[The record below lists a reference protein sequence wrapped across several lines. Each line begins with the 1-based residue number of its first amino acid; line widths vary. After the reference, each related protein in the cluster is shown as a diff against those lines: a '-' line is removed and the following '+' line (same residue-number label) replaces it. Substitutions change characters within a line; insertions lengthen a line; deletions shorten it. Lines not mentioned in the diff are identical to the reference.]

1 MRLKLDENF
10 DLRLVPL
17 LRSEGFDVD
26 TVRDEG
32 LSGSADETVYRVCRD
47 SQRVLVSLDL
57 DFSNP
62 LRYPPEP
69 TEGIIIL
76 RVPRPLLSL
85 IRTTL
90 LEAVPALKSGPLKG
104 ALWIVEPG
112 RIRVHEQREGSG
124 QEVSE

>member
-10 DLRLVPL
+10 DLRLVPA
-17 LRSEGFDVD
+17 LRKEGFEVD

-32 LSGSADETVYRVCRD
+32 LSGSSDQVVYQVCRD
-47 SQRVLVSLDL
+47 SRRVLVSLGL

-69 TEGIIIL
+69 TEGIVIV
-76 RVPRPLLSL
+76 RVPRALLSL
-85 IRTTL
+85 IRTTS
-90 LEAVPALKSGPLKG
+90 ALAEMKSGPLKG

-112 RIRVHEQREGSG
+112 RIRIHEPRRERS
-124 QEVSE
+124 QEESE